1 MTIQDVLSTF
11 SQQKI
16 LVIGDLILDRYVFGK
31 VNRISPEAPI
41 QIFDFKQEEYRLGGA
56 ANVAGNLV
64 SLGCD
69 ITLSGC
75 LGNDHSSDVMLDI
88 LQEKHI
94 HSDGIIRDEERP
106 TTIKTRFI
114 AQGQHLLRVDKEDK
128 KNINSK
134 LEEKFQHYILDN
146 IQHYNSVIISDYA
159 KGFLLP
165 SICNSIIR
173 LANDYTIP
181 VFVGP
186 KGNNWEKYQGAYL
199 LSANRSETE
208 VIAQRALPTNEDVIQ
223 AGNEI
228 IEKFHLTA
236 MLITLSAE
244 GMMLCIKGNQHI
256 YLPTQAKEVYDVV
269 GAGDT
274 VLAMMALSMTAK
286 HSWKVSMNIANAAAG
301 IVVGKV
307 GTSLITT
314 EELSMLKMTLE

>member
-1 MTIQDVLSTF
+1 MTMQDVLSTF

-16 LVIGDLILDRYVFGK
+16 LVIGDLILDHYVFGK

-41 QIFDFKQEEYRLGGA
+41 QIFDFKQDEYRLGGA

-75 LGNDHSSDVMLDI
+75 LGNDTSANVMLDI
-88 LQEKHI
+88 LQQKHI
-94 HSDGIIRDEERP
+94 HSDGIIQDEERP

-114 AQGQHLLRVDKEDK
+114 AQGQHLLRVDQEDK
-128 KNINSK
+128 KNINAK
-134 LEEKFQHYILDN
+134 LEEKFQNYILQN
-146 IQHYNSVIISDYA
+146 IQNYHSIIISDYA

-165 SICNSIIR
+165 SICNSVIMI
-173 LANDYTIP
+173 ANEYKIP

-186 KGNNWEKYQGAYL
+186 KGNNWEKYKGAYL

-228 IEKFHLTA
+228 IEKFQLTA

-244 GMMLCIKGNQHI
+244 GMLLCIKGNEHI

-314 EELSMLKMTLE
+314 EELLKLNMTLN